1 MMRGKRDGNTD
12 ASRSWHSVRLSFA
25 IVAAASMT
33 AAGVVFTS
41 PSAYADAPSS
51 SYVVLDLSNPV
62 ASVVTQAIQLVGGTV
77 VESLGADGEI
87 EATLTRSEVVLLG
100 MLPGVEVVPN
110 MTISLQSAGF
120 SADASQT
127 PAAVFAQQTGAT
139 QRWAKKDTGQ
149 GVNAAV
155 LDTGISPLPDFAGRL
170 VGGVDLSGE
179 GNPFEDSYGHGT
191 FVAGLI
197 AGSGS
202 SSGGQYTGEAPG
214 AGLVSVK
221 VAGASG
227 STNLATVIAGVGW
240 TIAHAKS
247 LNIRVLNM
255 SLGFVPWESTSLN
268 PLDQAV
274 QQAWE
279 SDIVVVTSAGNAG
292 PFNGTILSP
301 GDDPYVITIG
311 ALNDLGQTNPAL
323 DTMTTFS
330 SSGPT
335 TPDGFYKPDLVASG
349 KSVISLADPSS
360 TIYEQNPSARVGSA
374 NFVGSGTSF
383 SAAITSGAVAL
394 DLEMNPK
401 DKPDDVK
408 ARLLATA
415 LPGPS
420 GNPFVDGHGDLDV
433 ATAVLNNGVHLSQPY
448 GYLSIQGSLQKG
460 MLVNPGDTLSAGYAM
475 SMPGKHES
483 STVQFVQPAVT
494 VPVSCTKAGTVAGQI
509 VVDLAP
515 GPYRIASNSNSVV
528 PTNQQSSSASFEGSA
543 TAPNLC
549 NGASMYDT
557 GGATFTGQVLSTDP
571 LDRLNLQFHYLDP
584 GSTSDAG
591 WSPTATVNPFSPV
604 GQGTTVGLSTPWGAS
619 TWDSSNWSGLKSQG
633 ATTSSPTVSGLDWSG
648 SAWNG
653 SAWNGSA
660 WNGSAWN
667 GSAWNGSAWNGS
679 AWNGSAWNG
688 SAWNGAEWG

>member
-1 MMRGKRDGNTD
+1 
-12 ASRSWHSVRLSFA
+12 
-25 IVAAASMT
+25 MT
-33 AAGVVFTS
+33 AAGLVFTA
-41 PSAYADAPSS
+41 PSAYADSPPS
-51 SYVVLDLSNPV
+51 SYVVFDYSNPV
-62 ASVVTQAIQLVGGTV
+62 ASVVTQAVQLVGGTV
-77 VESLGADGEI
+77 VKSLGVDGEI
-87 EATLTRSEVVLLG
+87 EATLTPFEVFLLG
-100 MLPGVEVVPN
+100 ILPGIEVVPN
-110 MTISLQSAGF
+110 ISISLQSAGF
-120 SADASQT
+120 SADASQS

-139 QRWAKKDTGQ
+139 QLWAKKDTGL
-149 GVNAAV
+149 GVNVAV
-155 LDTGISPLPDFAGRL
+155 LDTGIAPLPDFVGRL
-170 VGGVDLSGE
+170 MGGVDLSGE
-179 GNPFEDSYGHGT
+179 GNPFGDSYGHGT

-240 TIAHAKS
+240 SIANAKS

-279 SDIVVVTSAGNAG
+279 SGIVVVTSAGNAG

-301 GDDPYVITIG
+301 GDDPYVITVG

-330 SSGPT
+330 STGPT
-335 TPDGFYKPDLVASG
+335 TPDGLYKPDLIASG
-349 KSVISLADPSS
+349 RSVISLADPGS
-360 TIYEQNPSARVGSA
+360 TVYDQNPSARVGSA

-394 DLEMNPK
+394 DLGMNPK
-401 DKPDDVK
+401 DTPNQVK

-420 GNPFVDGHGDLDV
+420 GNPFVDGHGDLDI
-433 ATAVLNNGVHLSQPY
+433 AAAVLNNGVHLTQPY
-448 GYLSIQGSLQKG
+448 GYLGIQGSMQNG
-460 MLVNPGDTLSAGYAM
+460 MLINSGDTLSAGYAM
-475 SMPGKHES
+475 SMPGKHAS
-483 STVQFVQPAVT
+483 ATVQFVQPAVT

-509 VVDLAP
+509 VVNLAA
-515 GPYRIASNSNSVV
+515 GPYRIASTTSSVV
-528 PTNQQSSSASFEGSA
+528 PTNQQSSPLSFQGSA

-549 NGASMYDT
+549 NGAPMYDA
-557 GGATFTGQVLSTDP
+557 GGGTFTGQVLSTDP
-571 LDRLNLQFHYLDP
+571 LDRLNLQFHFLDA
-584 GSTSDAG
+584 GSTSNAG

-604 GQGTTVGLSTPWGAS
+604 VQGTTVELSTPWGAS

-633 ATTSSPTVSGLDWSG
+633 TTTSSPTASGLDWNGSAWNGSAWNGSAWNG

-688 SAWNGAEWG
+688 SAWNGAQWG